1 MGKKQEISTEQD
13 FDVFKILYTSS
24 CKEAGIGLQN
34 KAVALHA
41 LIQKLSENPD
51 DDKIKD
57 LFFQTLADLELLCT
71 NFHDCSNYEV
81 AEEYEEL
88 LNRYAALDALYR
100 QQEQFEDAF
109 SWPDTQDL
117 RR

>member
-1 MGKKQEISTEQD
+1 MEI
-13 FDVFKILYTSS
+13 FDLKREY
-24 CKEAGIGLQN
+24 
-34 KAVALHA
+34 
-41 LIQKLSENPD
+41 KLL

-71 NFHDCSNYEV
+71 NIHDCSNYEV

-100 QQEQFEDAF
+100 QQEQFEDAY
-109 SWPDTQDL
+109 SDY
-117 RR
+117 